1 MRKAADKISNQVPL
15 IFPIQLVQIILRAGV
30 VDDAAKIFLIPQVV
44 LDGFYLPAAA
54 RRMGAAQLDGV
65 DVVRVFAD
73 NLGRNAVGNLTSESP
88 APVCTVRVRYSL

>member
-30 VDDAAKIFLIPQVV
+30 VDDAAKIFLIAQVV
-44 LDGFYLPAAA
+44 LDGFHLPPGA
-54 RRMGAAQLDGV
+54 RRMGSAQLDGV

-73 NLGRNAVGNLTSESP
+73 DL
-88 APVCTVRVRYSL
+88 